1 MRTGLMALVIGVAV
15 AAGVSAQP
23 VIGEQRL
30 VTVAPGDTLSKL
42 GSRFGID
49 AVTIARDNA
58 RSPDD
63 PLRVGE
69 ALRLDNRH
77 IAPAFPAGQTVIINL
92 PQRMLFVAGEHGVTA
107 YPVAV
112 GRSDWPTPL
121 GGFSIVSREVNP
133 TWDVPESI
141 REEARRAG
149 RSLPRQVPPG
159 PKNPL
164 GAYWLGLSLGSIG
177 IHGTNAPTS
186 IYDVIT
192 HGCIRLHPDDIAAL
206 FPQVQVGRTGAVLYQ
221 PILIAVGGDDIFVEA
236 HRDVYRRGPADALEF
251 VRSQAR
257 QLGVFDRVD
266 WSVAAQVIRERA
278 GIARVVTLH

>member
-1 MRTGLMALVIGVAV
+1 MRTGLIALVIGFAV

-23 VIGEQRL
+23 VTGEQRL
-30 VTVAPGDTLSKL
+30 VTVAPGDTLSRL

-49 AVTIARDNA
+49 AAAIARDND
-58 RSPDD
+58 RSPDE
-63 PLRVGE
+63 PIRVGE

-77 IAPAFPAGQTVIINL
+77 IVPALPAGQTLTINL
-92 PQRMLFVAGEHGVTA
+92 PQRMLFVAGERGVTA
-107 YPVAV
+107 YPAAV
-112 GRSDWPTPL
+112 GRPDWPTPL
-121 GGFSIVSREVNP
+121 GAFSIVSREVNP

-149 RSLPRQVPPG
+149 RWLPRQVPPG
-159 PKNPL
+159 PNNPL
-164 GAYWLGLSLGSIG
+164 GAYWLGLSLGSVG

-186 IYDVIT
+186 IYHVIT

-206 FPQVQVGRTGAVLYQ
+206 FAQVQVGATGALVYQ
-221 PILIAVGGDDIFVEA
+221 PILVAVGGSDIFVEA

-257 QLGVFDRVD
+257 ELGVFDRVD
-266 WSVAAQVIRERA
+266 WGVAAQVIHERA
-278 GIARVVTLH
+278 GIARAVTTR